1 MRNRP
6 TAFMLGLIHH
16 CIYGLRHGLKVLAA
30 IALVCLAAAGTMAQ
44 TASQGRAGT
53 GQSAATSQVPA
64 GQPDLSGVWERM
76 PASRQISITD
86 LFSPEQPPMTPWAL
100 EKYKAA
106 RVGLENHPN
115 EQGRD
120 AIDPILYPRCLMP
133 GFPRIYLRPGAMQIA
148 QTPNLILMLFDNYSA
163 ARRIHLD
170 RPHPEGVPPT
180 FMGHTIG
187 RWDGDTLVTDT
198 VGFNDLTLL
207 DSMGHPH
214 STALRVEERIR
225 RLDQETL
232 EIQFLFEDPK
242 AYTRPWRGKKL
253 FAHKPGWELLEY
265 TICEDQSGE
274 DWWKLMESEGLSRD

>member
-1 MRNRP
+1 
-6 TAFMLGLIHH
+6 MLHRTSGPVQTLRLAVAACLIAS
-16 CIYGLRHGLKVLAA
+16 GAER
-30 IALVCLAAAGTMAQ
+30 CLA
-44 TASQGRAGT
+44 
-53 GQSAATSQVPA
+53 QSAPQRAASSVPA
-64 GQPDLSGVWERM
+64 GQSDISGVWVLL
-76 PASRQISITD
+76 PAARQVPGTITD
-86 LFSPEQPPMTPWAL
+86 RFSPDEPPMTAWAL
-100 EKYKAA
+100 ERYRAA
-106 RVGLENHPN
+106 RKGLENLPN

-133 GFPRIYLRPGAMQIA
+133 GFPRIYQRPGAMQIV
-148 QTPNLILMLFDNYSA
+148 QTSSLIVMMFDNYSA
-163 ARRIHLD
+163 ARRIYLD
-170 RPHPEGVPPT
+170 RGHPEGVPPT

-242 AYTRPWRGKKL
+242 AYTRPWRGRKL
-253 FAHKPGWELLEY
+253 FGLRPDWELMEY
-265 TICEDQSGE
+265 TICEPISGE
-274 DWWKLMESEGLSRD
+274 DWWKLLESEGLSRE